1 MYAKVYGETTCG
13 INGEQIIVEVD
24 ISNGLPSFDI
34 VGLPDTSVKESRE
47 RVRAA
52 LKNSGLIFPMTRITV
67 NLAPADLKKDGSG
80 LDLPIAVGILVS
92 SGVLQQEQVDDTI
105 FVGELALDGTIRQIA
120 GVLPMILHARD
131 IGRKNI
137 VIPAGNCAEGRLVDG
152 IDVLIPASLLELVEH
167 LRGEKVLD
175 VLDKEAICAA
185 ATSVYDVDFA
195 EVRGQQVVKRA
206 LEIAAA
212 GGHNIL
218 MVGSPGSGKTMLARR
233 LPTILPPLTEAEA
246 LEVTKIYSIAGLLQR
261 QERVMLERPFRSPHH
276 TVSMAGLAG
285 GGRSIRPGEISL
297 AHHGVLFLDEL
308 PEFSKSTMEVLR
320 QPLEEHQIHLTRAV
334 GSVTYPSDFLLLA
347 SMNPCNCGYYPDRN
361 RCRCTQASLQRYFD
375 RISQP
380 LIDRMDLCVE
390 APMVTYEE
398 LTGNGNNESSK
409 TIRDR
414 VCECQ
419 ERQIFRFKDEIF
431 SHNSGIPAAKL
442 NQFCRLGEKEQRY
455 MEKMFHKL
463 SLTAR
468 TYHKILRV
476 ARTIADTQKAENI
489 RVCDLTEAVCY
500 RSIGDKFWGGM
511 EE

>member
-206 LEIAAA
+206 MEIAAA

-218 MVGSPGSGKTMLARR
+218 MVGSPG
-233 LPTILPPLTEAEA
+233 
-246 LEVTKIYSIAGLLQR
+246 QR
-261 QERVMLERPFRSPHH
+261 
-276 TVSMAGLAG
+276 
-285 GGRSIRPGEISL
+285 
-297 AHHGVLFLDEL
+297 
-308 PEFSKSTMEVLR
+308 
-320 QPLEEHQIHLTRAV
+320 
-334 GSVTYPSDFLLLA
+334 
-347 SMNPCNCGYYPDRN
+347 
-361 RCRCTQASLQRYFD
+361 
-375 RISQP
+375 
-380 LIDRMDLCVE
+380 
-390 APMVTYEE
+390 
-398 LTGNGNNESSK
+398 
-409 TIRDR
+409 
-414 VCECQ
+414 
-419 ERQIFRFKDEIF
+419 
-431 SHNSGIPAAKL
+431 
-442 NQFCRLGEKEQRY
+442 
-455 MEKMFHKL
+455 
-463 SLTAR
+463 
-468 TYHKILRV
+468 
-476 ARTIADTQKAENI
+476 
-489 RVCDLTEAVCY
+489 
-500 RSIGDKFWGGM
+500 
-511 EE
+511 

>member
-276 TVSMAGLAG
+276 TISSSALIG
-285 GGRSIRPGEISL
+285 GGSVPRLEYADLQSREAGESSAVIRERVIKARQLQLLRLQGTNL
-297 AHHGVLFLDEL
+297 YCNAQMGRREL
-308 PEFSKSTMEVLR
+308 NKHCQMEAAA
-320 QPLEEHQIHLTRAV
+320 EK
-334 GSVTYPSDFLLLA
+334 LLA
-347 SMNPCNCGYYPDRN
+347 KFFTALGLSAR
-361 RCRCTQASLQRYFD
+361 SHD
-375 RISQP
+375 RI
-380 LIDRMDLCVE
+380 I
-390 APMVTYEE
+390 
-398 LTGNGNNESSK
+398 K
-409 TIRDR
+409 
-414 VCECQ
+414 
-419 ERQIFRFKDEIF
+419 
-431 SHNSGIPAAKL
+431 
-442 NQFCRLGEKEQRY
+442 
-455 MEKMFHKL
+455 
-463 SLTAR
+463 
-468 TYHKILRV
+468 V
-476 ARTIADTQKAENI
+476 ARTIADLDGSDIITAAH
-489 RVCDLTEAVCY
+489 LAEAVQL
-500 RSIGDKFWGGM
+500 RTSLNS
-511 EE
+511 

>member
-195 EVRGQQVVKRA
+195 EVRGQQ
-206 LEIAAA
+206 
-212 GGHNIL
+212 
-218 MVGSPGSGKTMLARR
+218 P
-233 LPTILPPLTEAEA
+233 
-246 LEVTKIYSIAGLLQR
+246 
-261 QERVMLERPFRSPHH
+261 
-276 TVSMAGLAG
+276 VSM
-285 GGRSIRPGEISL
+285 
-297 AHHGVLFLDEL
+297 
-308 PEFSKSTMEVLR
+308 MW
-320 QPLEEHQIHLTRAV
+320 
-334 GSVTYPSDFLLLA
+334 
-347 SMNPCNCGYYPDRN
+347 
-361 RCRCTQASLQRYFD
+361 
-375 RISQP
+375 
-380 LIDRMDLCVE
+380 
-390 APMVTYEE
+390 
-398 LTGNGNNESSK
+398 
-409 TIRDR
+409 
-414 VCECQ
+414 
-419 ERQIFRFKDEIF
+419 
-431 SHNSGIPAAKL
+431 
-442 NQFCRLGEKEQRY
+442 
-455 MEKMFHKL
+455 
-463 SLTAR
+463 
-468 TYHKILRV
+468 ILRKC
-476 ARTIADTQKAENI
+476 AGSR
-489 RVCDLTEAVCY
+489 
-500 RSIGDKFWGGM
+500 
-511 EE
+511 

>member
-167 LRGEKVLD
+167 LRGEKVLN

-276 TVSMAGLAG
+276 TISSSALIG
-285 GGRSIRPGEISL
+285 GGSVPRPGEVTLS
-297 AHHGVLFLDEL
+297 HHGVLFLDEF
-308 PEFSKSTMEVLR
+308 PEFSRTALEVLR
-320 QPLEEHQIHLTRAV
+320 QPLEDGH
-334 GSVTYPSDFLLLA
+334 VTIS
-347 SMNPCNCGYYPDRN
+347 RV
-361 RCRCTQASLQRYFD
+361 QASLTF
-375 RISQP
+375 
-380 LIDRMDLCVE
+380 
-390 APMVTYEE
+390 
-398 LTGNGNNESSK
+398 
-409 TIRDR
+409 
-414 VCECQ
+414 
-419 ERQIFRFKDEIF
+419 
-431 SHNSGIPAAKL
+431 PA
-442 NQFCRLGEKEQRY
+442 NFIMC
-455 MEKMFHKL
+455 
-463 SLTAR
+463 TA
-468 TYHKILRV
+468 
-476 ARTIADTQKAENI
+476 QNP
-489 RVCDLTEAVCY
+489 
-500 RSIGDKFWGGM
+500 
-511 EE
+511 